1 MQQYVKDFMVPIEKF
16 PVIQSSATFTEAVIA
31 LEKAQEA
38 FLAGRQEQRILLVR
52 DDAGKIVGKLT
63 PIDIVRGLEP
73 NFDKV
78 VDKEAGAFVSNV
90 NYVIESMKQHTQ
102 LWSKPIDDLCG
113 RATDIRVRDFIK
125 GTPRSQVVPADAS
138 LNDALHAFVIFGHD
152 AVFAMDGAK
161 VAGVLRFS
169 DVYREIQRQ
178 IKTCA
183 VL

>member
-1 MQQYVKDFMVPIEKF
+1 MQQFVRDFMVPTEKF
-16 PVIQSSATFTEAVIA
+16 PTIQDSATFTEAVLA
-31 LEKAQEA
+31 LEASQEA
-38 FLAGRQEQRILLVR
+38 FLAGKQEQRILLVF

-78 VDKEAGAFVSNV
+78 VDKEAGAFISNV
-90 NYVIESMKQHTQ
+90 NYVIDSMKKQTQ
-102 LWSKPIDDLCG
+102 LWSKPIDDLCV
-113 RATDIRVRDFIK
+113 RAKDMRVRDFVK
-125 GTPRSQVVPADAS
+125 STPRSQIIGADAS

-152 AVFAMDGAK
+152 AIFAMDGPV

-178 IKTCA
+178 IKACKI
-183 VL
+183 